1 MGIKELSDRE
11 KAAAAAER
19 KKKKAKKPP
28 KPAPEP
34 SALDAKLRKVVEDAS
49 FIAGMMVVS
58 PYGEAP
64 KSPEQYAAEITDLIK
79 QGANPE
85 AACAVHVSSAVCF
98 SFKSGWSPLAVDTLI
113 AARANVNHAD
123 KTNGNTTALHVTAEA
138 NAEVATEALLKHGA
152 DPLLKD
158 AWGCTPLELFTQK
171 TTTGLQSSLDHEAAR
186 GWIGRENGAAAQ
198 HANEHLPCALLLQR
212 ATEAR
217 KRQLPQR
224 TALVKA
230 LMYFRRFNADVLR
243 KIDASVEPPPAAEYP
258 DVQELL
264 GLLPPGTQ
272 VVLGGDL
279 ASSGAMGEIRLKSPD
294 VATSSAQKKGFY
306 VVDVHTPSIPG
317 GHVGPMFVKPK
328 HVLPLTKDLRE
339 DMGEE
344 DDDSDEGE
352 EEAEFDEGE
361 DEFDEGDEFADE

>member
-1 MGIKELSDRE
+1 M
-11 KAAAAAER
+11 
-19 KKKKAKKPP
+19 
-28 KPAPEP
+28 
-34 SALDAKLRKVVEDAS
+34 
-49 FIAGMMVVS
+49 
-58 PYGEAP
+58 
-64 KSPEQYAAEITDLIK
+64 
-79 QGANPE
+79 
-85 AACAVHVSSAVCF
+85 HVSVAACF
-98 SFKSGWSPLAVDTLI
+98 SFKSGWSPLALDTLI
-113 AARANVNHAD
+113 AARANVNHVD
-123 KTNGNTTALHVTAEA
+123 KSYGNTTALHVAVEA

-186 GWIGRENGAAAQ
+186 GWIGRPNGAAAQ
-198 HANEHLPCALLLQR
+198 HANERLPCALLLQR

-217 KRQLPQR
+217 KRQLPKR
-224 TALVKA
+224 TALIKA

-258 DVQELL
+258 DVKELV

-272 VVLGGDL
+272 VILGGKT
-279 ASSGAMGEIRLKSPD
+279 SGGLGGPGAIGEIRQKSPD
-294 VATSSAQKKGFY
+294 VATSAGQKIGVY

-317 GHVGPMFVKPK
+317 GHAGPRLVKPE

-344 DDDSDEGE
+344 DDDSEEGE
-352 EEAEFDEGE
+352 EEEFDEDDDDEFDEGE
-361 DEFDEGDEFADE
+361 DDEGEDE